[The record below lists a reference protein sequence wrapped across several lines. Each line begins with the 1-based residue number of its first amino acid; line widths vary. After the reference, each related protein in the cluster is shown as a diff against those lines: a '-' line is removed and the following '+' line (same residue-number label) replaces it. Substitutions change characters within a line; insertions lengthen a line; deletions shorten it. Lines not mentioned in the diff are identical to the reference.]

1 MKGLKILFIV
11 IFLLIITLV
20 IVLANYGVI
29 EYIQIRKLNND
40 SRHLGILPNQYDIN
54 KNNTF
59 SKTSIEKFDNIIF
72 RLPWN
77 EYKIRNQNAENA
89 KNSIAY
95 DVGEDYIFSII
106 KTSQNRKILE
116 NSYIKDFKDM
126 SIIELKRSI
135 ISITPNESKIFM
147 PKKEAINL
155 KTALL
160 CKKNL
165 LLSIGN
171 CEEVYFIETENL
183 ACIQYKKSNS
193 SSILEFQFKDKDEE
207 LYMILSNIEQNDLE
221 YILCS
226 ITLGT

>member
-54 KNNTF
+54 NNTF